1 MDTDSHDRDRSRS
14 HDRARSRSR
23 SRDRRDSSS
32 SYRRDER
39 PRAPLDPMRKAMSR
53 EVAANE
59 AAKRSRKEC
68 RVYVGNL
75 AFGVKWNDLKDFM
88 REGGSMCCFSLG
100 SGIRSW
106 GRVPVWVGGEDAGSG
121 RARCGSAHSRCGRL
135 RSRGAGPSLLLQRRT
150 HTRAQH
156 SRVGARLDPRR
167 LHALPSRDTNRSR
180 VGDEAAPGI

>member
-14 HDRARSRSR
+14 RDRARSRSR

-88 REGGSMCCFSLG
+88 REGGSVCCFSLG
-100 SGIRSW
+100 SGIRS
-106 GRVPVWVGGEDAGSG
+106 GYG
-121 RARCGSAHSRCGRL
+121 CGSERGEKMQVAGGLGVGL
-135 RSRGAGPSLLLQRRT
+135 RTQGAG
-150 HTRAQH
+150 
-156 SRVGARLDPRR
+156 G
-167 LHALPSRDTNRSR
+167 
-180 VGDEAAPGI
+180 